1 MTVTS
6 IDIDPNE
13 LKQAKKL
20 AGTTSNRETVDL
32 ALRTLIAVRR
42 QPAAVERIIGRRFE
56 QDQIDAPTITPAPS
70 AEPRKSAPRPKRTA
84 RDKSTV
90 AKNGT
95 VRDKS
100 TGQGKG
106 VVRDKSSG
114 RVTSGVRHQSSAR

>member
-6 IDIDPNE
+6 IDIDPDE

-56 QDQIDAPTITPAPS
+56 AEQIDAPTVAPAPMPERREGAGRS
-70 AEPRKSAPRPKRTA
+70 ASTPR
-84 RDKSTV
+84 
-90 AKNGT
+90 
-95 VRDKS
+95 
-100 TGQGKG
+100 
-106 VVRDKSSG
+106 
-114 RVTSGVRHQSSAR
+114 